1 MHYGHLLDAWAGR
14 QNRGMRLPQQ
24 HPQRPFFPV
33 LSFPAATLFLMA
45 LLLASTVPSAAQ
57 INANPAQLHFGS
69 TTIGQSESLPITLTN
84 SGSSSVTISGLSSTS
99 GEFSIPNL
107 KLPFVLGAG
116 QSAALNVTFAPTVGG
131 WEGGELAFT
140 STASNKKL
148 YVLIGGV
155 GAAGVLLKS
164 STSSLGFGSV
174 ALGATSTL
182 PVVLTNAGSTGI
194 VISQAQVS
202 GTSFSMNGPTQPVTL
217 LPNQTLTFNVL
228 FSPKTAASFTGS
240 LVVPN
245 GPLTIPLSGTGTNNS
260 QLLLNPTAV
269 NFGSVDIGT
278 TSTQPMTLTASG
290 GAVTISGSASS
301 SSQFAL
307 QGVAFP
313 FTIAS
318 GTSVALNV
326 AFTPSSNGSTSGILS
341 LASNASNSNAQEALS
356 GTGMTQTYTV
366 TVSWNPSNSQVT
378 GYNVYRG
385 VTQGSYTKVNS
396 ALNTG
401 TTYTDTG
408 LTAGQTYYYVAT
420 SVSSTGQES
429 GYSAA
434 VQAVVP

>member
-1 MHYGHLLDAWAGR
+1 
-14 QNRGMRLPQQ
+14 MRLPQQ
-24 HPQRPFFPV
+24 NPQRPFSSVRSFSAAALV
-33 LSFPAATLFLMA
+33 LIAWLC
-45 LLLASTVPSAAQ
+45 ASAVPGTAQ
-57 INANPAQLHFGS
+57 ININPSQLHFGS
-69 TTIGQSESLPITLTN
+69 VAIGQSATLPITVTN
-84 SGSSSVTISGLSSTS
+84 GTSTSLTISGLSSTS
-99 GEFSIPNL
+99 GEFSVPNL
-107 KLPFVLGAG
+107 KLPFVLGGG
-116 QSAALNVTFAPTVGG
+116 QSATLNVAFAPTAGG
-131 WEGGELAFT
+131 WEGGGLAFT
-140 STASNKKL
+140 TTASNKKFV
-148 YVLIGGV
+148 VLIGGV

-164 STSSLGFGSV
+164 SVSSLGFGSV
-174 ALGATSTL
+174 AVGATSTL
-182 PVVLTNAGSTGI
+182 PVVLTNAGTTGI
-194 VISQAQVS
+194 VISQAQAS
-202 GTSFSMNGPTQPVTL
+202 GTGFSMNGPTQPITL

-228 FSPKTAASFTGS
+228 FSPQTAASFTGS
-240 LVVPN
+240 LVVPT
-245 GPLTIPLSGTGTNNS
+245 GSLTIPLSGTGTNNS

-278 TSTQPMTLTASG
+278 TSTQPMTLTANG

-307 QGVAFP
+307 QGVTFP

-326 AFTPSSNGSTSGILS
+326 VYTPSSNGSTSGILS
-341 LASNASNSNAQEALS
+341 LASNATNSNAQEALS

>member
-1 MHYGHLLDAWAGR
+1 
-14 QNRGMRLPQQ
+14 MRLPQQ
-24 HPQRPFFPV
+24 NPQCPFFSVPSFLAAALV
-33 LSFPAATLFLMA
+33 LVA
-45 LLLASTVPSAAQ
+45 LLPASAVPSAAQ
-57 INANPAQLHFGS
+57 IAANPAQLHFGS
-69 TTIGQSESLPITLTN
+69 ITIGQSMSLPMTLTN
-84 SGSSSVTISGLSSTS
+84 SSSTSVTISGLSSTS
-99 GEFSIPNL
+99 GEFSVPNF

-116 QSAALNVTFAPTVGG
+116 QSAALNVTFTPTVGG

-140 STASNKKL
+140 SNASNKKL

-155 GAAGVLLKS
+155 GAAGVLLKA

-174 ALGATSTL
+174 VVGATSTL

-202 GTSFSMNGPTQPVTL
+202 GTSYSMNGPTQPVTL

-245 GPLTIPLSGTGTNNS
+245 GPLTIQLSGTGTNNS

-269 NFGSVDIGT
+269 NFGSVDVGQ
-278 TSTQPMTLTASG
+278 TSTQAVTLTANG

-307 QGVAFP
+307 QGVTFP

-326 AFTPSSNGSTSGILS
+326 AFTPNSNGSTSGVLS
-341 LASNASNSNAQEALS
+341 LASNATNSNAQEALS
-356 GTGMTQTYTV
+356 GTGMTQTYSV
-366 TVSWNPSNSQVT
+366 TVSWNPSSSQVS

-385 VTQGSYTKVNS
+385 VTQGSYSKVNS

-401 TTYTDTG
+401 TTYTDAG

-420 SVSSTGQES
+420 SVNSAGEES